1 MARRAAYDDDAD
13 IRSRTDPELERVA
26 AAHQRDLDAL
36 AAKRFKVGAALTV
49 AMLIVYFG
57 FILLVAFAK
66 PALGEQITAGLSWGI
81 ILGVV
86 VIFITWA
93 LVWTYVGWANRK
105 YEPEIQRLK
114 AERR

>member
-1 MARRAAYDDDAD
+1 MSVEADPAGERGLSDAD
-13 IRSRTDPELERVA
+13 RELDE
-26 AAHQRDLDAL
+26 L
-36 AAKRFKVGAALTV
+36 AAQRFRFGAILTAV
-49 AMLIVYFG
+49 MLVVYFG

-66 PALGEQITAGLSWGI
+66 PSLGEQITDGLSWGI

-86 VIFITWA
+86 VILITWA